1 MLSAEVLACA
11 DLCLRRVGTLD
22 FGHEVA
28 KSAAGGTGREREMA
42 AKLEREMAAK
52 LAWVDNR
59 I

>member
-1 MLSAEVLACA
+1 MADIRALAEVLACA

-42 AKLEREMAAK
+42 AKL
-52 LAWVDNR
+52 AWVDNR